1 MGSRIVDILVPDL
14 GEVAEVVV
22 VEWLVPEGGTIAEG
36 DDLVEVE
43 SEKAA
48 FVVPASA
55 TGRLQARVADV
66 GDRLEVGG
74 LLGQIDAD

>member
-14 GEVAEVVV
+14 GEVAEVAVV
-22 VEWLVPEGGTIAEG
+22 DWLVPEGAEIAEG

-48 FVVPASA
+48 FVVPAPA
-55 TGRLQARVADV
+55 GGRLQARLVDA
-66 GDRLEVGG
+66 GDRLKVGD
-74 LLGQIDAD
+74 LLGRIDAD